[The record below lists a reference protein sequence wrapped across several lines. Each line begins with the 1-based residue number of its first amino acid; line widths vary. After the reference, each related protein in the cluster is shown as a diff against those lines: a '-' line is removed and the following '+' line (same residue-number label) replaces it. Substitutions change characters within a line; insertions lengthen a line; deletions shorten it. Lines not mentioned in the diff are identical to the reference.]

1 MSAIEVILGG
11 VILGGLYAL
20 VAIGFN
26 LQYGMAR
33 IVNLAYGEFLM
44 GAAFAAFWMF
54 TLFSINPILGM
65 ILTVPVTFGA
75 NWLVYRLL
83 MTPLVRRARTRDQL
97 EGETILATFGLLFV
111 LRGAA
116 TLAFSANNRF
126 YDYLGEPLHLF
137 GFTFAA
143 NRVLAFAVAC
153 VFGGAIWL
161 ALNYT
166 RFGTALRAL
175 AIDPTG
181 AELVGIDVRGLS
193 ALAFAGGGAL
203 VAAGRDAGEHLSHL
217 QSFDRHRIHDEGAGG
232 GDHGRRRQ
240 HGRQPAGGLLARHRR
255 SALLLLRRFR
265 SDTGGR
271 LRAVPGRAGDQAA
284 RPVRNALMA
293 ETAENARIRRIRA
306 AVAIGTLAALVIVLA
321 MLPFV
326 LSDYGLS
333 LLVNVMAYLVL
344 TIAWALF
351 SGTTRLVS
359 LATSA
364 FFGVGMYTVAMLI
377 NVLPLYATFAV
388 AIAVGAVLALVVGV
402 LTLRIS
408 GMFFVIFSFGLSEM
422 IRELM
427 VWWEIN
433 QTHTMGRYVYVPF
446 DTTMIYEHLLGLAVL
461 VFFVGWQLRRSRFGL
476 ALMVIGEDET
486 VARQVGINVPFSK
499 VTIFIVSAMFMTLT
513 GALMAPRF
521 GFINPNFAFN
531 PLVSFQVVIMA
542 ILGGLQRL
550 WGPVLGVIPLL
561 VLSEELQTEFP
572 FWYSVL
578 LGLVFMVI
586 VYFLPRGLTGLIEE
600 GWAALGKPLDLPRGL
615 TGPLL
620 DAWGWLSRPILLP
633 RGLAGA
639 IEDRWV
645 KIMPRLP
652 EKR

>member
-1 MSAIEVILGG
+1 
-11 VILGGLYAL
+11 
-20 VAIGFN
+20 
-26 LQYGMAR
+26 MAD
-33 IVNLAYGEFLM
+33 
-44 GAAFAAFWMF
+44 
-54 TLFSINPILGM
+54 
-65 ILTVPVTFGA
+65 
-75 NWLVYRLL
+75 
-83 MTPLVRRARTRDQL
+83 TP
-97 EGETILATFGLLFV
+97 
-111 LRGAA
+111 
-116 TLAFSANNRF
+116 
-126 YDYLGEPLHLF
+126 
-137 GFTFAA
+137 
-143 NRVLAFAVAC
+143 
-153 VFGGAIWL
+153 
-161 ALNYT
+161 
-166 RFGTALRAL
+166 
-175 AIDPTG
+175 
-181 AELVGIDVRGLS
+181 AE
-193 ALAFAGGGAL
+193 
-203 VAAGRDAGEHLSHL
+203 
-217 QSFDRHRIHDEGAGG
+217 
-232 GDHGRRRQ
+232 
-240 HGRQPAGGLLARHRR
+240 
-255 SALLLLRRFR
+255 
-265 SDTGGR
+265 
-271 LRAVPGRAGDQAA
+271 
-284 RPVRNALMA
+284 
-293 ETAENARIRRIRA
+293 ARIRRIRA
-306 AVAIGTLAALVIVLA
+306 AVAVGTLAVLVIVLA
-321 MLPFV
+321 ILPFV

-333 LLVNVMAYLVL
+333 RLVNVMAYLIL

-388 AIAVGAVLALVVGV
+388 AIAVGAALAFVVGV

-461 VFFVGWQLRRSRFGL
+461 VFFVGWQLRRTRFGL
-476 ALMVIGEDET
+476 ALLVIGEDEM

-550 WGPVLGVIPLL
+550 WGPVLGVILL
-561 VLSEELQTEFP
+561 IILSEELQTVFP

-600 GWAALGKPLDLPRGL
+600 VWAALGRPLDLPRGL

-620 DAWGWLSRPILLP
+620 DAWTWLSRPILLP

-639 IEDRWV
+639 IEDRWA